1 MENSQKIEKVA
12 VNDFVRRQVT
22 GSGKTYAQQLSFENI
37 AEHAEKRMKN
47 GFYKEGYRKG
57 VIIVE
62 ADNKYA
68 KKFICPFVKI
78 TADTKLKAKRVF
90 RRDNEEPYIQIRALI
105 GKPLKAGKVEFILYH
120 HDVLAENN
128 EHSTMAEWELISIH
142 AIPEGIDLFPM
153 GPVTMMRNQL
163 KLQGGTS
170 AKYTSEEWA
179 SAIQFWQ
186 SYAALEKNK

>member
-1 MENSQKIEKVA
+1 MENSQKIVKVA
-12 VNDFVRRQVT
+12 VNNFVRRQVA

-37 AEHAEKRMKN
+37 AEHAERRMKN
-47 GFYKEGYRKG
+47 GFCKEGYRKG

-78 TADTKLKAKRVF
+78 TADTKLKAKQVL
-90 RRDNEEPYIQIRALI
+90 RRDNEEPYIQIRALN

-128 EHSTMAEWELISIH
+128 EHSTMAVWELISIH
-142 AIPEGIDLFPM
+142 AIPEGIDLLPM
-153 GPVTMMRNQL
+153 GPVTMMR
-163 KLQGGTS
+163 KRM
-170 AKYTSEEWA
+170 
-179 SAIQFWQ
+179 
-186 SYAALEKNK
+186 